1 MLASPARLSVR
12 QWKIVVAMAAIY
24 VAYGIHSFRTIPI
37 EAFPD
42 VTDPMV
48 EIVAVYPGQ
57 SAEDIERRVTVEI
70 ERVVAGTPRLT
81 NLRSVS
87 VFGLALVTLR
97 FEDGSGDF
105 QNRAQVAERLH
116 EAHLP
121 DGVDAVMG
129 PQATPV
135 GQIFRYTL
143 HGPRELRELRSL
155 QDWVIERRL
164 RSVPGVADV
173 VTFGGFER
181 QYAVRIDPVRL
192 ANIGVSVGQIFT
204 ALDQTNANAGG
215 GYVGI
220 GSQDFIVRGIGTMRS
235 AADIGSALV
244 ANDGLVPIRIQDV
257 ADVVDSSRPRRGS
270 VGRGQDDEVI
280 EGIVLLRKGENAKDV
295 LEALQT
301 RIDELNTGVLPGD
314 VRIVPFYDRRHLIA
328 TTVSTV
334 GHNLL
339 HGAILVIAVVLLFLR
354 SFKGA
359 LIIGAVI
366 PISLLTSF
374 VGLKLLGR
382 PANLISLGAV
392 DFGILVENAAV
403 VLEVTLHT
411 LAAVQVAGLVS
422 RKKKASAIVESVRS
436 LTRPIGFATLIIV
449 VGLVPLFML
458 ERVEGRIFA
467 PMAYTLVFAMVGALV
482 AAITVVPAL
491 MFSVLPAKVH
501 ADEARWFAWMQ
512 RRYRIVLGAVR
523 TKRGMV
529 VAGAIVAVAALAL
542 YARDIGTEFLPE
554 LNEGGL
560 YITAVF
566 PSTVALDETRRQ
578 VPDMRR
584 RMLELPETLDVL
596 SHIGRPEDAT
606 QTEGPNNVEFFVA
619 LRPME
624 EWRHGVTRHDLEAE
638 LRRSLREIPG
648 VDYNF
653 SQPITDRVFETVS
666 GIIGQIVVK
675 VRGNDL
681 AVLTNLAGEIKRR
694 LEKVHGV
701 ADLSLYQAGDVPQLG
716 IDLDRER
723 LARQGL
729 TVADVQKVVEVALGG
744 KVATE
749 LWDGERRYGVALRL
763 PDRVRQDR
771 EALGRLVIGDAERRV
786 TLAEVATIK
795 PAQGRSAIWR
805 EDLSRFVAVK
815 FNIRGADMGSVVR
828 DARAAIANLERPE
841 GVQITWGGEF
851 ENQQRAMQRLAVVVP
866 LTLLA
871 MIAILFANFRRW
883 APTLLI
889 IGLLPAALLA
899 AVAFLKLSGNNFS
912 VSAAV
917 GCVILLGQVTLCGV
931 LVCSRIDEQALA
943 NVADPIRTGVETA
956 LRPIFLTVSL
966 AALGLVP
973 AALSMGMGAESQRP
987 FAITIIGGLL
997 ATLPLVLILLPVLYT
1012 PAKPVRYSGDAADES
1027 GIGPVPKTVVA
1038 LVALMLTFGNSAQAQ
1053 AADDPRPPAP
1063 ARVSAGQLDAD
1074 IVLRQWLTASPEVAA
1089 WRAQIGASRF
1099 DVVTA
1104 GLLPNPQIE
1113 VTGSRPVV
1121 GQGPDGRLNFGAT
1134 LTIPVPVFG
1143 QRGARR
1149 SAAEA
1154 RLSAVEAEV
1163 AVQIWERAAAIRT
1176 ALLELT
1182 FLREEGRLAQTQVG
1196 ELESLSRIAESRSAA
1211 GVEPRYDGMRI
1222 ATTTAAARAQLH
1234 RREAETEQAR
1244 GQVLAL
1250 VATTEFGR
1258 PEPTLDGLGR
1268 LGFRPASQD
1277 QMIER
1282 ALEQRPDLLVAR
1294 RSARTA
1300 EAQIEQFR
1308 REALPIPSLIA
1319 GTYVTRELNSVS
1331 AIAGLSI
1338 PLPLFDRN
1346 QGLIGR
1352 ARVEANGYQSQKT
1365 ALEARVRAEVS
1376 AAFAARDRARTALDD
1391 LRRGPLEQATDL
1403 LARARR
1409 AYQAGVFGITELLE
1423 AHDSVWTLREQLLAV
1438 EKTAFEAEAQLFR
1451 ALGGL
1456 AE

>member
-1 MLASPARLSVR
+1 
-12 QWKIVVAMAAIY
+12 
-24 VAYGIHSFRTIPI
+24 
-37 EAFPD
+37 
-42 VTDPMV
+42 
-48 EIVAVYPGQ
+48 
-57 SAEDIERRVTVEI
+57 
-70 ERVVAGTPRLT
+70 
-81 NLRSVS
+81 
-87 VFGLALVTLR
+87 
-97 FEDGSGDF
+97 
-105 QNRAQVAERLH
+105 
-116 EAHLP
+116 
-121 DGVDAVMG
+121 
-129 PQATPV
+129 
-135 GQIFRYTL
+135 
-143 HGPRELRELRSL
+143 
-155 QDWVIERRL
+155 
-164 RSVPGVADV
+164 
-173 VTFGGFER
+173 
-181 QYAVRIDPVRL
+181 
-192 ANIGVSVGQIFT
+192 
-204 ALDQTNANAGG
+204 
-215 GYVGI
+215 
-220 GSQDFIVRGIGTMRS
+220 
-235 AADIGSALV
+235 
-244 ANDGLVPIRIQDV
+244 
-257 ADVVDSSRPRRGS
+257 
-270 VGRGQDDEVI
+270 
-280 EGIVLLRKGENAKDV
+280 
-295 LEALQT
+295 
-301 RIDELNTGVLPGD
+301 
-314 VRIVPFYDRRHLIA
+314 
-328 TTVSTV
+328 
-334 GHNLL
+334 
-339 HGAILVIAVVLLFLR
+339 
-354 SFKGA
+354 
-359 LIIGAVI
+359 
-366 PISLLTSF
+366 
-374 VGLKLLGR
+374 
-382 PANLISLGAV
+382 
-392 DFGILVENAAV
+392 
-403 VLEVTLHT
+403 
-411 LAAVQVAGLVS
+411 
-422 RKKKASAIVESVRS
+422 
-436 LTRPIGFATLIIV
+436 
-449 VGLVPLFML
+449 
-458 ERVEGRIFA
+458 
-467 PMAYTLVFAMVGALV
+467 
-482 AAITVVPAL
+482 
-491 MFSVLPAKVH
+491 MFSILPAKVH
-501 ADEARWFAWMQ
+501 ADETRWFAWIQ
-512 RRYRIVLGAVR
+512 RRYRIVLGVVR
-523 TKRGMV
+523 TKRRMV

-624 EWRHGVTRHDLEAE
+624 EWRHGINRHDLETE

-681 AVLTNLAGEIKRR
+681 AALTNLAGEIKRR

-786 TLAEVATIK
+786 TLAEVANIQPT
-795 PAQGRSAIWR
+795 QGRSAIWR

-899 AVAFLKLSGNNFS
+899 AVVFLKLSGNNFS

-943 NVADPIRTGVETA
+943 NVADPIRMGVETA

-1012 PAKPVRYSGDAADES
+1012 PAKPVRYSGASADEN
-1027 GIGPVPKTVVA
+1027 GIGSVPKAVVA
-1038 LVALMLTFGNSAQAQ
+1038 LLALVLTFGNSAQAQ

-1063 ARVSAGQLDAD
+1063 TRVSAGQLDAD
-1074 IVLRQWLTASPEVAA
+1074 IVLRQWLTVSPEVAA

-1143 QRGARR
+1143 QRAGAPKRGRSAPLGSRSRSRGADLGARGR
-1149 SAAEA
+1149 DPGRTPRADVPAGRGTA
-1154 RLSAVEAEV
+1154 GGDAGR
-1163 AVQIWERAAAIRT
+1163 RAAKP
-1176 ALLELT
+1176 
-1182 FLREEGRLAQTQVG
+1182 LA
-1196 ELESLSRIAESRSAA
+1196 
-1211 GVEPRYDGMRI
+1211 RYHDH
-1222 ATTTAAARAQLH
+1222 AARRRRPPRWQPAPSRPRRRRSRAASPPRSRDRAGARAGAVAGGH
-1234 RREAETEQAR
+1234 RGVWPSRANA
-1244 GQVLAL
+1244 GGA
-1250 VATTEFGR
+1250 
-1258 PEPTLDGLGR
+1258 
-1268 LGFRPASQD
+1268 RPAWVPAGIAKPD
-1277 QMIER
+1277 DRTR
-1282 ALEQRPDLLVAR
+1282 AGAATRPPGGR

-1300 EAQIEQFR
+1300 EAQVEQFR
-1308 REALPIPSLIA
+1308 REALPDPQPHRRDLRHA
-1319 GTYVTRELNSVS
+1319 
-1331 AIAGLSI
+1331 
-1338 PLPLFDRN
+1338 
-1346 QGLIGR
+1346 R
-1352 ARVEANGYQSQKT
+1352 AQQRQRHRG
-1365 ALEARVRAEVS
+1365 
-1376 AAFAARDRARTALDD
+1376 ALDPAAAVRPKPGSD
-1391 LRRGPLEQATDL
+1391 RQGPRGSKRVPEPAASPGG
-1403 LARARR
+1403 ARARR
-1409 AYQAGVFGITELLE
+1409 
-1423 AHDSVWTLREQLLAV
+1423 
-1438 EKTAFEAEAQLFR
+1438 
-1451 ALGGL
+1451 GGRRFCGP
-1456 AE
+1456 